1 MITVALIGAVTAIA
15 VFAILM
21 KVFAGDPPGTE
32 KLQKADIIKQLLA
45 LSELEN
51 PPAKGPARL
60 PVPSARPVRP
70 TTNATSPNPPVTGA
84 NSGGSKP
91 TAAKL
96 ADNKK
101 SAVTALVKVSPPVRT
116 K

>member
-1 MITVALIGAVTAIA
+1 MITVALIGAVTAVA
-15 VFAILM
+15 VFAILV

-51 PPAKGPARL
+51 PPAKNPARVQAQA
-60 PVPSARPVRP
+60 PQQRPIAQA
-70 TTNATSPNPPVTGA
+70 NTSKPPGKSSDAGA
-84 NSGGSKP
+84 SKP
-91 TAAKL
+91 TAAKPPEQ
-96 ADNKK
+96 KPCT
-101 SAVTALVKVSPPVRT
+101 VTALVKVSPSVPT